1 MSKNGPIAKIT
12 GSIMGNGSA
21 NVMGDHLP
29 ETDAQ
34 AKLIFIKLWK
44 TLREDRNADQ
54 FSVWRP
60 FFNNTIVAFLDS
72 GHELSWARMTI
83 YF

>member
-34 AKLIFIKLWK
+34 AKLILLNYGKLFVK
-44 TLREDRNADQ
+44 IETQINSAYGVH
-54 FSVWRP
+54 FSTTR
-60 FFNNTIVAFLDS
+60 L
-72 GHELSWARMTI
+72 
-83 YF
+83 